1 MAIISTKP
9 IASAGKTPAPVKEKV
24 TVSVQYAALFKEA
37 DKIAAEANLRLTEIE
52 KELKILEAEKVTT
65 KNIISDIARYNLGS

>member
-1 MAIISTKP
+1 MAIISKKP
-9 IASAGKTPAPVKEKV
+9 IASAGKTPAPVIEKV
-24 TVSVQYAALFKEA
+24 KVSVQYAALFKEA
-37 DKIAAEANLRLTEIE
+37 DKIAAEANLRLAEIE